1 MSESNMVFT
10 NLLIGFPTM
19 LLCLV
24 VQVAVTFWSVRYYV
38 RQLDRLPAQQR
49 FLPGIRPLL
58 VSMLAMVGGNFIQ
71 ITLWGV
77 LFIWL
82 GEFSELYEAVYHS
95 AVNFASLGY
104 GDIVMSKNWKLLGPL
119 EAVNGVLMV
128 SMSAAALMVMLQQLI
143 KAQRDEVVASAL
155 KGRKRGR
162 AA

>member
-1 MSESNMVFT
+1 MILT
-10 NLLIGFPTM
+10 DLLIGVPAM

-24 VQVAVTFWSVRYYV
+24 VQVAVTFWSVRYYI
-38 RQLDRLPAQQR
+38 RRSGDSATQWS
-49 FLPGIRPLL
+49 FLAGIRPLL
-58 VSMLAMVGGNFIQ
+58 VAMLAMVGGNFIQ

-77 LFIWL
+77 LFIGL

-128 SMSAAALMVMLQQLI
+128 GMSAAALMVMLQQLI
-143 KAQRDEVVASAL
+143 KAQRDEIIASAR
-155 KGRKRGR
+155 KGRNRDR
-162 AA
+162 AAR